1 MEKIPKGS
9 SEYYLIEKDYNEVIK
24 NITREANYEKFI
36 GGLPVTLERNDIYT
50 IVSKDLN
57 KNYRYSVTQKVD
69 GIRLLL
75 FANYKKE
82 NGMRNITFID
92 RNNDFY
98 KLNNYTRDDLP
109 TFNGPKTLIDGELVL
124 YDKENNVVNASE
136 RYSNIKLFSYMA
148 FDILYGPMSIEY
160 TGPPEYK
167 KLTIGSEVSMAGPI
181 GGKMW
186 PYKKRY
192 DLLYQLL
199 VPNNLNDNRPPLSAA
214 FKECEWFIPE
224 IKPIYFINSL
234 KITDKLYEYNNN
246 KAFFQKSL
254 IKFRK
259 AFYELINTYIRTGQ
273 NKGELIN
280 VNLDGLIFTPFDTE
294 YVIGGPWKKFLN
306 VQYKWKPVE
315 EQSIDFLIKIEKTD
329 IYKLQVKVG
338 DNLIDFINKRI
349 KQPYEI
355 TDKSIN
361 GIKTLKV
368 KNGTIG
374 EFTWNVQQRKFE
386 LLGIR
391 KDKKSPNGLVTAI
404 NVMNAIRYPVD
415 LEIIKKFL
423 IVDKLNSAGIKDLL
437 QYMTKSQLLR
447 CGINNNKI
455 ELFNNNFKVNLL
467 EQIQKFKEN
476 NANELEIRFGTIESD
491 RFQSNISFNLYKQ
504 ILDICSILFKKI
516 NPEYSVYYD
525 LFKGNVRTRYLYLEN
540 LSSSVPLASI
550 EKQNINNINFDFK
563 YIYNIDLRF
572 SLSSE
577 IPSGETIT
585 NESAD
590 LILEKKR
597 YSYKLGN
604 FTIDCTEIIKI
615 NKKNDKIVKE
625 APKFQIEIEINDRK
639 NSNDEILN
647 NINKLLISIMSIINS

>member
-9 SEYYLIEKDYNEVIK
+9 PEYFLIEKDFKEVIK
-24 NITREANYEKFI
+24 NITREPNYDKFI

-92 RNNDFY
+92 RNNEFY
-98 KLNNYTRDDLP
+98 KLNNFTREELP
-109 TFNGPKTLIDGELVL
+109 TFNGPKILIDGELVI
-124 YDKENNVVNASE
+124 YDKENNVVNATE
-136 RYSNIKLFSYMA
+136 RYTNIKSFSYMA
-148 FDILYGPMSIEY
+148 FDILYGPMSVEY

-167 KLTIGSEVSMAGPI
+167 KLVIGSEVSMAGPV

-199 VPNNLNDNRPPLSAA
+199 VPNNLNDNRPPLSVT
-214 FKECEWFIPE
+214 FKDCMWFVPE

-234 KITDKLYEYNNN
+234 KTTDKLYESNNN

-259 AFYELINTYIRTGQ
+259 AFYELINTNLRTGQ

-306 VQYKWKPVE
+306 VQYKWKPIE
-315 EQSIDFLIKIEKTD
+315 EQSIDFLIKIEKSG
-329 IYKLQVKVG
+329 IKLQVKVG
-338 DNLIDFINKRI
+338 DKLIDFINK
-349 KQPYEI
+349 KTQQPYEI
-355 TDKSIN
+355 IDKSIN
-361 GIKTLKV
+361 EIKSLKV
-368 KNGTIG
+368 RNGTIG
-374 EFTWNVQQRKFE
+374 EFTWNLQQRKFE

-391 KDKKSPNGLVTAI
+391 KDKTSPNGLITAL
-404 NVMNAIRYPVD
+404 NVMNAIRFPVD
-415 LEIIKKFL
+415 LEIIKKFF
-423 IVDKLNSAGIKDLL
+423 IVDRLNPLGIKELL
-437 QYMTKSQLLR
+437 QYMSKSQLLR
-447 CGINNNKI
+447 CGIKNEKI
-455 ELFNNNFKVNLL
+455 ELLNDNFKVNLL

-476 NANELEIRFGTIESD
+476 NENELEIRFGTIESD

-516 NPEYSVYYD
+516 KPEYSVYYD
-525 LFKGNVRTRYLYLEN
+525 LFKGNVRTRYLYLED
-540 LSSSVPLASI
+540 LSSSIPLASI
-550 EKQNINNINFDFK
+550 EKQNISNINIDYK

-577 IPSGETIT
+577 IASSIKVT
-585 NESAD
+585 NETAD

-597 YSYKLGN
+597 FSYKLGY
-604 FTIDCTEIIKI
+604 FTIDCTEVIKI
-615 NKKNDKIVKE
+615 NKKDGKIVKE
-625 APKFQIEIEINDRK
+625 APKYQIEIEINDRK
-639 NSNDEILN
+639 NDNDKILS

>member
-9 SEYYLIEKDYNEVIK
+9 PEYYLIEKDFKEVIK
-24 NITREANYEKFI
+24 NITREPNYDKFI

-92 RNNDFY
+92 RNNEFY
-98 KLNNYTRDDLP
+98 KLNNFTREELP
-109 TFNGPKTLIDGELVL
+109 TFNGPKILIDGELVI
-124 YDKENNVVNASE
+124 YDKENNVVNATE
-136 RYSNIKLFSYMA
+136 RYTNIKSFSYMA
-148 FDILYGPMSIEY
+148 FDILYGPMSVEY

-167 KLTIGSEVSMAGPI
+167 KLVIGSEVSMAGPV

-199 VPNNLNDNRPPLSAA
+199 VPNNLNDNRPPLSVT
-214 FKECEWFIPE
+214 FKDCMWFVPE

-234 KITDKLYEYNNN
+234 KTTDKLYESNNN

-259 AFYELINTYIRTGQ
+259 AFYELINTNLRTGQ

-306 VQYKWKPVE
+306 VQYKWKPIE
-315 EQSIDFLIKIEKTD
+315 EQSIDFLIKIEKSG
-329 IYKLQVKVG
+329 IKLQVKVG
-338 DNLIDFINKRI
+338 DKLIDFINK
-349 KQPYEI
+349 KTQQPYEI
-355 TDKSIN
+355 IDKSIN
-361 GIKTLKV
+361 EIKSLKV
-368 KNGTIG
+368 RNGTIG
-374 EFTWNVQQRKFE
+374 EFTWNSQQRKFE

-391 KDKKSPNGLVTAI
+391 KDKTSPNGLITAL
-404 NVMNAIRYPVD
+404 NVMNAIRFPVD
-415 LEIIKKFL
+415 LEIIKKFF
-423 IVDKLNSAGIKDLL
+423 IVDRLNPLGIKELL
-437 QYMTKSQLLR
+437 QYMSKSQLLR
-447 CGINNNKI
+447 CGIKNEKI
-455 ELFNNNFKVNLL
+455 ELLNDNFKVNLL

-476 NANELEIRFGTIESD
+476 NENELEIRFGTIESD

-516 NPEYSVYYD
+516 KPEYSVYYD
-525 LFKGNVRTRYLYLEN
+525 LFKGNVRTRYLYLED
-540 LSSSVPLASI
+540 LSSSIPLASI
-550 EKQNINNINFDFK
+550 EKQNISNINIDYK

-577 IPSGETIT
+577 IASSIKVT
-585 NESAD
+585 NETAD

-597 YSYKLGN
+597 FSYKLGY
-604 FTIDCTEIIKI
+604 FTIDCTEVIKI
-615 NKKNDKIVKE
+615 NKKDGKIVKE
-625 APKFQIEIEINDRK
+625 APKYQIEIEINDRK
-639 NSNDEILN
+639 NDNDKILS

>member
-9 SEYYLIEKDYNEVIK
+9 PEYYLIEKDFKEVIK
-24 NITREANYEKFI
+24 NITREPNYNKFI

-98 KLNNYTRDDLP
+98 KLNNFTRDELP
-109 TFNGPKTLIDGELVL
+109 TFNGPKTLIDGELVV

-136 RYSNIKLFSYMA
+136 RYTNIKSFSYMA

-167 KLTIGSEVSMAGPI
+167 KLQIGSEVSMAGPI

-186 PYKKRY
+186 PYQKRY
-192 DLLYQLL
+192 DLLYQLI
-199 VPNNLNDNRPPLSAA
+199 VPNNLNDNRPPLSSA
-214 FKECEWFIPE
+214 FKDCEWFIPE

-234 KITDKLYEYNNN
+234 KTTDKLYESNNN

-259 AFYELINTYIRTGQ
+259 AFYELINTNLRTGK

-306 VQYKWKPVE
+306 VQYKWKPIE
-315 EQSIDFLIKIEKTD
+315 EQSIDFLIKIEKSG
-329 IYKLQVKVG
+329 IKLQVKVG
-338 DNLIDFINKRI
+338 DNIIDFINQKS

-355 TDKSIN
+355 VDKSIN
-361 GIKTLKV
+361 EIRSLKV

-374 EFTWNVQQRKFE
+374 EFTWNSRERKFE

-391 KDKKSPNGLVTAI
+391 KDKTSPNGLITAI
-404 NVMNAIRYPVD
+404 NVMNAIRFPVD
-415 LEIIKKFL
+415 LEIIKKFF
-423 IVDKLNSAGIKDLL
+423 IVDRLNPLGIKELL

-447 CGINNNKI
+447 CGIKNEKI
-455 ELFNNNFKVNLL
+455 ELFNDNFKVNLI

-476 NANELEIRFGTIESD
+476 NENELEIRFGTIESD

-516 NPEYSVYYD
+516 KPEYSVYYD
-525 LFKGNVRTRYLYLEN
+525 LFKGNIRTRYLYLED
-540 LSSSVPLASI
+540 LSSSIPLASI
-550 EKQNINNINFDFK
+550 EKQNLSNINIDYK

-577 IPSGETIT
+577 IPSSIT
-585 NESAD
+585 VTNDTAD

-597 YSYKLGN
+597 FSYRLGYY
-604 FTIDCTEIIKI
+604 TIDCTEIIKI
-615 NKKNDKIVKE
+615 NKKDGKIVRE

-639 NSNDEILN
+639 NDNEKIVT
-647 NINKLLISIMSIINS
+647 NINKLLISVMSIINS

>member
-9 SEYYLIEKDYNEVIK
+9 PEYYLIEKDFKEVIK
-24 NITREANYEKFI
+24 NITREPNYNKFI

-98 KLNNYTRDDLP
+98 KLNNFTRDELP
-109 TFNGPKTLIDGELVL
+109 TFNGPKTLIDGELVV

-136 RYSNIKLFSYMA
+136 RYTNIKSFSYMA

-167 KLTIGSEVSMAGPI
+167 KLQIGSEVSMAGPI

-186 PYKKRY
+186 PYQKRY
-192 DLLYQLL
+192 DLLYQLI
-199 VPNNLNDNRPPLSAA
+199 VPNNLNDNRPPLSFA
-214 FKECEWFIPE
+214 FKDCEWFIPE

-234 KITDKLYEYNNN
+234 KTTDKLYESNNN

-259 AFYELINTYIRTGQ
+259 AFYELINTNLRIGK

-306 VQYKWKPVE
+306 VQYKWKPIE
-315 EQSIDFLIKIEKTD
+315 EQSIDFLIKIEKSG
-329 IYKLQVKVG
+329 IKLQVKVG
-338 DNLIDFINKRI
+338 DNIIDFINQKS

-355 TDKSIN
+355 VDKSIN
-361 GIKTLKV
+361 EIRSLKV

-374 EFTWNVQQRKFE
+374 EFTWNSRERKFE

-391 KDKKSPNGLVTAI
+391 KDKTSPNGLITAI
-404 NVMNAIRYPVD
+404 NVMNAIRFPVD
-415 LEIIKKFL
+415 LEIIKKFF
-423 IVDKLNSAGIKDLL
+423 IVDRLNPLGIKELL

-447 CGINNNKI
+447 CGIKNEKI
-455 ELFNNNFKVNLL
+455 ELFNDNFKVNLI

-476 NANELEIRFGTIESD
+476 NENELEIRFGTIESD

-516 NPEYSVYYD
+516 KPEYSVYYD
-525 LFKGNVRTRYLYLEN
+525 LFKGNIRTRYLYLED
-540 LSSSVPLASI
+540 LSSSIPLASI
-550 EKQNINNINFDFK
+550 EKQNLSNINIDYK

-577 IPSGETIT
+577 IPSSIT
-585 NESAD
+585 VTNDTAD

-597 YSYKLGN
+597 FSYRLGYY
-604 FTIDCTEIIKI
+604 TIDCTEIIKI
-615 NKKNDKIVKE
+615 NKKDGKIVRE

-639 NSNDEILN
+639 NDNEKIVT
-647 NINKLLISIMSIINS
+647 NINKLLISVMSIINS